1 MARRLASNFRD
12 LCGGNHLYL
21 VDHRR
26 GKYWLEG
33 AQDLPY
39 FRLDGTLLTV
49 IAGRHGSP
57 VQQGFKEGY
66 RTDLAS
72 IPTRLLKSVLE
83 PKKRRPWAGEEI
95 DVDWAVF
102 VYLED
107 EDGTLVPAYWFVSA
121 VAYAAY
127 LHDNGYSLELDPRA
141 EVDARFL
148 EVLTIGGVWSRH
160 AMYLAVRL
168 GGWPS
173 YPHPPAEVT
182 EDRILATE
190 ALDRWSG
197 MTTAA
202 MRFE

>member
-1 MARRLASNFRD
+1 MSRRLASNFQE
-12 LCGGNHLYL
+12 LCGGNHLHL

-33 AQDLPY
+33 ALDLPY
-39 FRLDGTLLTV
+39 FRRDGSLLTV
-49 IAGRHGSP
+49 IGGRRGRP
-57 VQQGFKEGY
+57 GQQGLKEGY

-72 IPTRLLKSVLE
+72 IPTRLLKSILE

-95 DVDWAVF
+95 NVDWAVF
-102 VYLED
+102 VYHED
-107 EDGTLVPAYWFVSA
+107 EDGTLVPAYWFISA

-141 EVDARFL
+141 EVDMRFL
-148 EVLTIGGVWSRH
+148 EVLHIGGVWSRH

-182 EDRILATE
+182 EDRILAAE
-190 ALDRWSG
+190 ALDRWTSLEQ
-197 MTTAA
+197 TAMA
-202 MRFE
+202 FE

>member
-1 MARRLASNFRD
+1 MSRRLASNFQD

-33 AQDLPY
+33 ARDLPY
-39 FRLDGTLLTV
+39 FRRDKSLLTV
-49 IAGRHGSP
+49 IGGRRGQPGHM
-57 VQQGFKEGY
+57 GFREGY

-72 IPTRLLKSVLE
+72 IPTRLLKSILE
-83 PKKRRPWAGEEI
+83 PKRRRPWAGEEI
-95 DVDWAVF
+95 HVPWAVF
-102 VYLED
+102 VYHED

-148 EVLTIGGVWSRH
+148 EVLTAGGVWSRH

-182 EDRILATE
+182 EDRILAAE
-190 ALDRWSG
+190 ALDRWTGLDHS
-197 MTTAA
+197 A
-202 MRFE
+202 MAFE

>member
-1 MARRLASNFRD
+1 MSRRLASNFRE

-21 VDHRR
+21 LDHRS
-26 GKYWLEG
+26 GKYPFEG
-33 AQDLPY
+33 ARDLPY
-39 FRLDGTLLTV
+39 FKADRSLLTV
-49 IAGRHGSP
+49 IAGRHGHP
-57 VQQGFKEGY
+57 GRMGFREGY

-72 IPTRLLKSVLE
+72 IPTRLLKSILE
-83 PKKRRPWAGEEI
+83 PKKRRPWSGEEI
-95 DVDWAVF
+95 NVDWAVF
-102 VYLED
+102 VYHED

-148 EVLTIGGVWSRH
+148 EVLAIGRVWSRH
-160 AMYLAVRL
+160 LMYAAVRL

-182 EDRILATE
+182 EDRILAAE
-190 ALDRWSG
+190 ALDRWTSLEQ
-197 MTTAA
+197 TAMA
-202 MRFE
+202 FE